1 MKNILFATVTALGL
15 TLSAGAFA
23 ADGGQWHKT
32 DNAQFSD
39 ADGGQWRK
47 AGNAEFAADG
57 GQWRNT
63 GNAQFA
69 ADGGEWHKVNNAQ
82 FADSSTGPGI
92 QRHIAASI
100 G

>member
-23 ADGGQWHKT
+23 
-32 DNAQFSD
+32 